1 MKSENRKIV
10 VFDFNIT
17 KASPAGSCVLQIIS
31 GLYKDY
37 QFTIVSEAFENP
49 APEKISWIHVPLP
62 TKPLFLRYIAFQWLA
77 PIYYKLYYLAHQ
89 ETPWLVIS
97 TQGEFVDCNI
107 SYAHFGHR
115 AYLNNQW
122 RFSSVRGLRRV
133 VRWIN
138 HQFNAWTEAQ
148 AFANAKTIVVPSK
161 GLAKELS
168 QTYPQIQDK
177 IVTVP
182 NPVDVNKFACPEA
195 FDNRATRE
203 QLGLSVD
210 DVVMVF
216 IALGDFERK
225 GLNLLLEALAN
236 LQNPNAKLLVV
247 GGTQSVIEE
256 YKQLQNKLGLSNRV
270 VFAGFQTDVRPYLWA
285 SDYLFSPLFTK
296 SFH

>member
-1 MKSENRKIV
+1 M
-10 VFDFNIT
+10 
-17 KASPAGSCVLQIIS
+17 
-31 GLYKDY
+31 
-37 QFTIVSEAFENP
+37 
-49 APEKISWIHVPLP
+49 
-62 TKPLFLRYIAFQWLA
+62 
-77 PIYYKLYYLAHQ
+77 
-89 ETPWLVIS
+89 
-97 TQGEFVDCNI
+97 
-107 SYAHFGHR
+107 
-115 AYLNNQW
+115 
-122 RFSSVRGLRRV
+122 
-133 VRWIN
+133 
-138 HQFNAWTEAQ
+138 
-148 AFANAKTIVVPSK
+148 PSK

-285 SDYLFSPLFTK
+285 SDSIVHPSAYETFCLVVFQAAAAGLPVVATRLYGVEEFLQDGVNGWLVEREVSALTQVLERVLSDK
-296 SFH
+296 AKLAEMGAVARNLV